1 MTVTVFAVPCM
12 PVELPDSSD
21 VCPCRIVMD
30 KTTGQPK
37 GTAFVEYR
45 YPDGAANASTHGQ

>member
-1 MTVTVFAVPCM
+1 
-12 PVELPDSSD
+12 
-21 VCPCRIVMD
+21 MD

-45 YPDGAANASTHGQ
+45 HPEGAANASTHGQ